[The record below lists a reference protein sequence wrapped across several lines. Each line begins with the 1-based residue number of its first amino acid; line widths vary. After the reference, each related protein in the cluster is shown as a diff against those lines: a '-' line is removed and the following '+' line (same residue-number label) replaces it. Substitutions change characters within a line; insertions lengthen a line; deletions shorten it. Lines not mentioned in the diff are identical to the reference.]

1 MSFSL
6 GPTWNSSNFSIKF
19 AKKLHRETKRKVHNS
34 RNGDKEK
41 KEHIFKPKNLK

>member
-1 MSFSL
+1 LDQL
-6 GPTWNSSNFSIKF
+6 GTDSNFSIKF
-19 AKKLHRETKRKVHNS
+19 AKKLHSETKRKVQNS